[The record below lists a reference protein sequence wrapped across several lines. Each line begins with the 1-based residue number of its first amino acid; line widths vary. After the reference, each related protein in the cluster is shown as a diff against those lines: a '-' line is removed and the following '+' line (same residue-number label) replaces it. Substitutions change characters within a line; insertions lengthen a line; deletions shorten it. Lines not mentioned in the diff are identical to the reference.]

1 MFPLS
6 SRLKC
11 WISVR
16 MSPTL
21 KHVVR
26 LLQDFLFVQ
35 RPYFIFLSFKPT
47 SSRKFHIRC
56 FGCTQIYVERVS
68 GCPHMECR
76 MCKSEFCYFCG
87 ERWNEIHPTI
97 CSRTGTKDLRSR
109 LQKFRRSAGLR
120 FRRLGKKLK
129 TTEIVGKRRLLYSF
143 SPSIC
148 ISSFTCICC
157 RRNVQAAA
165 VY

>member
-68 GCPHMECR
+68 GCNHMECR
-76 MCKSEFCYFCG
+76 MCKSEFCYDCG
-87 ERWNEIHPTI
+87 ERWHQSHPSNCTP
-97 CSRTGTKDLRSR
+97 GTKDLRSR
-109 LQKFRRSAGLR
+109 ILALRRSIGSISYFRR
-120 FRRLGKKLK
+120 RR
-129 TTEIVGKRRLLYSF
+129 RRRML
-143 SPSIC
+143 
-148 ISSFTCICC
+148 
-157 RRNVQAAA
+157 